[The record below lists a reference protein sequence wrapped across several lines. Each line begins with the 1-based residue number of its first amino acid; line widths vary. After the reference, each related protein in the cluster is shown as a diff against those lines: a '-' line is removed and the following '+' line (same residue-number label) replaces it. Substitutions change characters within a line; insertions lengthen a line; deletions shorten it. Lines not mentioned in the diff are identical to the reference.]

1 MLAPAQEFETRKS
14 DRAELAKMAMKLF
27 EHWGLNTEEQLSL
40 LGLSVSNRGALTRYR
55 NGDPLAPSRDLL
67 ERVGILL
74 GIHKSLRI
82 LFPRN
87 RDLAYAWMSTRNRAF
102 DGLTPVEAIKQ
113 WGFTGLLMVRAYVD
127 KARGQ

>member
-1 MLAPAQEFETRKS
+1 MLAPTQEFETRKS
-14 DRAELAKMAMKLF
+14 DRSELAKMAMKLF
-27 EHWGLNTEEQLSL
+27 EHWGLNTEDQLSL
-40 LGLSVSNRGALTRYR
+40 LGLSVANRGALTRYR
-55 NGDPLAPSRDLL
+55 NGDPLAPNRDLL

-82 LFPRN
+82 LFPGN
-87 RDLAYAWMSTRNRAF
+87 RELAYAWMSTRNRAF

-113 WGFTGLLMVRAYVD
+113 WGFAGLLMVRAYVD